1 MFIKSHNIIV
11 LNLAAHVTKR
21 AAVAGYISDLIGI

>member
-1 MFIKSHNIIV
+1 MFIKSHDIV
-11 LNLAAHVTKR
+11 ELSHAAGVD